1 MRQAAIALIVEVA
14 RCARRAVISF
24 LFSQAR
30 SRRVPL
36 LSPAAVVLALSLGA
50 FAMVSPAPALATI
63 RYEVS
68 VAHSGQHRFHVAMV
82 IPGVHGN
89 ILVQMPAWNA
99 LYQIRDF
106 AYRVSD
112 FHAVDASGNAVPV
125 ERIDKAT
132 WRVEGPGDIRV
143 EYSSFWDDPGPFDTQ
158 LDDDHAFINLAM
170 VLCYVPERRAEE
182 TVVQFRDVPGEWKI
196 AVELPAAGTGAG
208 ESASYRAAGYDAL
221 VDAPVEI
228 GRFDRWTFQAAGQA
242 AGKTIRVVLH
252 GEPQDHAAV
261 TRMLSDIVNYETRL
275 MGDAPFPE
283 YTFFLH
289 IGQDYGGGGME
300 HANSTA
306 ISVAS
311 FTALANV
318 SAHEFFH
325 LWNVKRIRPQ
335 SLEPV
340 DYTREMFTPALWFAE
355 GVTSTY
361 ASYTLVRSGIWTR
374 AQFLADL
381 GRQITEL
388 QSRPARTWQSAEE
401 SSLDTWFDK
410 YPLYDRPDF
419 SVSYY
424 NKGQL
429 LGVALDIL
437 IRDTTDNRASL
448 DDVLRRM
455 NQQYAQRGRYYAD
468 SAGIQAMA
476 EQAVRF
482 VRPATVPSAK
492 LAAAPA
498 ASMDLAEFF
507 RRYVSGTDEMP
518 FADLLSRAG
527 LTLKA
532 QGEKRAALGFAVE
545 HDAAG
550 QPVVSHLDVSSAA
563 GRAGVRNGDLLLS
576 VAGGEV
582 PRDLDG
588 WVRGHPGGEMVRF
601 RIRRGGRERDVT
613 FVLGQEAAQTYTVEE
628 MTQPSDRQLRIR
640 NGLFQGT
647 TEQVNTAE

>member
-1 MRQAAIALIVEVA
+1 MRQAAIAFIVEVA
-14 RCARRAVISF
+14 RLARRAVIPS
-24 LFSQAR
+24 LVSR
-30 SRRVPL
+30 VCCRRVSLP
-36 LSPAAVVLALSLGA
+36 SPVVAA
-50 FAMVSPAPALATI
+50 FALVLCSLAVALPAPALATI

-68 VAHSGQHRFHVAMV
+68 VAHPGQHRFHVAMV

-106 AYRVSD
+106 AFRVSD
-112 FHAVDASGNAVPV
+112 FRATDASGNAVPV

-132 WRVEGPGDIRV
+132 WRVEGPGEIHVD
-143 EYSSFWDDPGPFDTQ
+143 YSSFWDDPGPFDTQ
-158 LDDDHAFINLAM
+158 LDDEHAFINLAM
-170 VLCYVPERRAEE
+170 VLCYVPERRAEDA
-182 TVVQFRDVPGEWKI
+182 VVQFKDVPPEWKI
-196 AVELPAAGTGAG
+196 AVELPAAGTAAA
-208 ESASYRAAGYDAL
+208 ESASYRAASYDAL

-228 GRFDRWTFQAAGQA
+228 GRFEQWTFQVKAQGAGQTA
-242 AGKTIRVVLH
+242 SKTIRVVLH

-311 FTALANV
+311 LAALPNV
-318 SAHEFFH
+318 GAHEFFH

-340 DYTREMFTPALWFAE
+340 DYTREMFTPSLWFAE

-361 ASYTLVRSGIWTR
+361 ASYTLVRSGVWTR

-388 QSRPARTWQSAEE
+388 QARPARIWQSAEE
-401 SSLDTWFDK
+401 SSLDTWFDR

-419 SVSYY
+419 SISYY

-437 IRDTTDNRASL
+437 IRDSTDNRASL
-448 DDVLRRM
+448 DDVLRRL

-482 VRPATVPSAK
+482 AK
-492 LAAAPA
+492 PDAARAAVAGAPIE
-498 ASMDLAEFF
+498 LGEFF
-507 RRYVSGTDEMP
+507 KRYVSGTDEMP

-527 LTLKA
+527 LALKA

-545 HDAAG
+545 RDSAG
-550 QPVVSHLDVSSAA
+550 LTVVSRLDASSAA
-563 GRAGVRNGDLLLS
+563 GRAGLRNGDLLLS
-576 VAGGEV
+576 IAGGEV
-582 PRDLDG
+582 PRDLDA
-588 WVRGHPGGEMVRF
+588 WVRGRPSGEMLRF
-601 RIRRGGRERDVT
+601 RIRRGGREREIS
-613 FVLGQEAAQTYTVEE
+613 FPLGQEGAQANIVEE
-628 MTQPSDRQLRIR
+628 MAQPSDRQIRIR

-647 TEQVNTAE
+647 TEPPTTAK